1 MYTKIECKDLN
12 FFELTS
18 LSVKVFINRIIHI
31 FIVIILFNLPVRIAD
46 FCISTYVFKPNSHP
60 FISLGITIFENF
72 LILVPTMLIIMIVNS
87 ELSNLEI
94 KLSQLFKNSMYLW
107 KGAII
112 TSVIGNIITFLL
124 LMLLIIP
131 GIVWMVYYTFSVQVV
146 TLRNL
151 TGKDALNYSKFLVKG
166 RWWKV
171 FLIFLVYGLLYFI
184 IFWFL
189 KIPKNATENINELR
203 LILIP
208 IRELANTFIVVVT
221 SVLYLNMQYI
231 YETEDGIE
239 KPTLID
245 YIMSKTGS
253 EIDDS
258 EVDFD
263 YGQENVGIV
272 CPGCGINLIEIDVI
286 CPVCGEVIVK
296 ED

>member
-1 MYTKIECKDLN
+1 MYSKIECKDLN

-18 LSVKVFINRIIHI
+18 LSAKVFINRIIHI
-31 FIVIILFNLPVRIAD
+31 FIVILLFILPVRIAD
-46 FCISTYVFKPNSHP
+46 FYIWTYVFKSNSHP
-60 FISLGITIFENF
+60 FINLGITIFENF
-72 LILVPTMLIIMIVNS
+72 LILIPTMLIIMIVSS
-87 ELSNLEI
+87 ELSNLDI

-112 TSVIGNIITFLL
+112 TTVIGNIINFLL
-124 LMLLIIP
+124 LMLLIVP
-131 GIVWMVYYTFSVQVV
+131 GIVWMVYYTFSMQVV

-151 TGKDALNYSKFLVKG
+151 TGKEALNFSKFLVKG

-171 FLIFLVYGLLYFI
+171 FLLCLVYGLVYFI
-184 IFWFL
+184 VFWIL
-189 KIPKNATENINELR
+189 RIPKNATENINELR

-208 IRELANTFIVVVT
+208 IRELANTFIVVFT

-231 YETEDGIE
+231 YESENGIE

-253 EIDDS
+253 EIDDT

-272 CPGCGINLIEIDVI
+272 CPGCGTNLTEIDVF